1 VRFPLQGVVQLET
14 ITFLTAT
21 ALQRKLSILLAEVGG
36 FLGSRSRSACSRGLL
51 RPLRGSAFGL
61 GQPDDFVAGASPH
74 GSRTTA
80 RGGYPR
86 LIVLTVYGLVPFIVS
101 FHDLRLLRYA
111 FQYADHL
118 VVLNLILLVVPT
130 IPRFESVRI
139 VKLQK
144 FGAIRLSDRLGEFVN
159 TPN

>member
-1 VRFPLQGVVQLET
+1 MGL
-14 ITFLTAT
+14 FLSF
-21 ALQRKLSILLAEVGG
+21 Q
-36 FLGSRSRSACSRGLL
+36 
-51 RPLRGSAFGL
+51 
-61 GQPDDFVAGASPH
+61 
-74 GSRTTA
+74 
-80 RGGYPR
+80 
-86 LIVLTVYGLVPFIVS
+86 

-130 IPRFESVRI
+130 IPRFESVRV

-144 FGAIRLSDRLGEFVN
+144 LGAIRLSDRLGEFVN

>member
-1 VRFPLQGVVQLET
+1 MKTSLRVFREAVRIAFSRTQREEARLRLPASV
-14 ITFLTAT
+14 AT
-21 ALQRKLSILLAEVGG
+21 NEDFERFTERLLAALQIAVGG
-36 FLGSRSRSACSRGLL
+36 FLPALFILRS
-51 RPLRGSAFGL
+51 P
-61 GQPDDFVAGASPH
+61 AG
-74 GSRTTA
+74 R
-80 RGGYPR
+80 RR
-86 LIVLTVYGLVPFIVS
+86 IVLTVYWLVPFIAS

-144 FGAIRLSDRLGEFVN
+144 LGAIRLTLDKNKFA
-159 TPN
+159 TD